1 MPLNIPSAVTVTV
14 GTVEIVE
21 NATTTHYQQFVL
33 TSPQGIALG
42 DSTNPVP
49 TRIAVSGNY
58 ISNFNLGDTVIPI
71 GGVFYEESLTNTL
84 LELQNE
90 ELSINRLT
98 VRGSLKTAGDGRVN
112 ELVGSSNSGY
122 DDIYVASGVYSA
134 NNLNIL
140 NANGSFFSLDTTL
153 SRHFYVPMIRSGWR
167 TLSFSFIAPVS
178 GALSIYADFGSLTSD
193 VLVTGLLLAPNV
205 RYGIVGSTLA
215 TSGALIGVPA
225 LSAPVNGFII
235 SFDPATT
242 NAGSFELHLTRGA

>member
-21 NATTTHYQQFVL
+21 NAATTHYQQFVL

-49 TRIAVSGNY
+49 MRIAVSGNY
-58 ISNFNLGDTVIPI
+58 ISNFNSGETVIPI

-167 TLSFSFIAPVS
+167 TLSFSFITPVS
-178 GALSIYADFGSLTSD
+178 GVLSIYADFGSLTND
-193 VLVTGLLLAPNV
+193 VLVTGLLIAPNV
-205 RYGIVGSTLA
+205 RYGIVGSALS

-242 NAGSFELHLTRGA
+242 DAGSIELHLTRGA